1 MKCHANKDYPNLP
14 RSGVCSAAL
23 VTFAPV
29 TRIQQSTFQCSR
41 YTSGVNSVLTL
52 IPSLFCSKGLSSA
65 SQRQLAF
72 SPQKGIKKTH
82 YLKEKDTCLLTCT
95 GSRELAAPP
104 EWVKLS
110 QVQPPATS
118 RPCRRSPWLLLPLP
132 APAVHH
138 H

>member
-52 IPSLFCSKGLSSA
+52 IPSPFCSKGLSSA

-72 SPQKGIKKTH
+72 SPQKGIKKNPL
-82 YLKEKDTCLLTCT
+82 LKGKGHMPAHMYWFSGA
-95 GSRELAAPP
+95 GSSSRMGQIKPSPAPCHQQTLQ
-104 EWVKLS
+104 KS
-110 QVQPPATS
+110 
-118 RPCRRSPWLLLPLP
+118 WLLLPLP